1 MSTWVYT
8 SWQIVWQLACHQA
21 RPGLPGELLQGA
33 GARSGLHQA
42 CELRPPTV
50 YPCAHLVHHGVSKL
64 CLEMARGQ
72 ASRHCTTCC
81 LDFKLLPPHPSGS
94 CRALCVLQK
103 RQHRILY
110 SLLCWFSS
118 VRTKVPNELAHIPPC
133 VTAKTLHDKHCR
145 GAKGRG
151 FLGCTPAPVAKRHTT
166 SRKAPTLQC
175 SWCWT

>member
-72 ASRHCTTCC
+72 ASRTLYHVLLGFQTFAPAPLWFLPSLVRATEKTAQNPLQLGLLVFLCT
-81 LDFKLLPPHPSGS
+81 HE
-94 CRALCVLQK
+94 
-103 RQHRILY
+103 
-110 SLLCWFSS
+110 SS
-118 VRTKVPNELAHIPPC
+118 KLAHIPPC
-133 VTAKTLHDKHCR
+133 VAAKTLHDKHCR
-145 GAKGRG
+145 GANGRG
-151 FLGCTPAPVAKRHTT
+151 FLGCTAAPVAKRHTT